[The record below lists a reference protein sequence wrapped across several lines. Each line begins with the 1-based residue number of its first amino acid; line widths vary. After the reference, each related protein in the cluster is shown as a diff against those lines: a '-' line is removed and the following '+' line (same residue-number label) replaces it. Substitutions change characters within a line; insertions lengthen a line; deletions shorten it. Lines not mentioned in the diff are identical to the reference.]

1 MAQNGRPGKKGEV
14 KLLVALAGG
23 ATVRKAAAAAGI
35 GERTAYR
42 HLENPEFRRRV
53 LRARGEMIDS
63 AVGRLARASTKAAG
77 TLQKLLDSQD
87 EKTKLAAAR
96 WVLQL
101 WRDLRDST
109 EVVERIERLE
119 SLLTPSGVGT
129 SPARNS

>member
-1 MAQNGRPGKKGEV
+1 MARNGRPGKKGEV
-14 KLLVALAGG
+14 KLLVALAAG
-23 ATVRKAAAAAGI
+23 ATVRKAAASAGI

-53 LRARGEMIDS
+53 QRARNGMIDR
-63 AVGRLARASTKAAG
+63 AVGRLARASTRAAG
-77 TLQKLLDSQD
+77 TLRSLLDSKD

-119 SLLTPSGVGT
+119 TLLNPSGAGT
-129 SPARNS
+129 RLGRTP